1 MIEAG
6 IIAIALIVLVYV
18 IVILMGIVGGRPL

>member
-6 IIAIALIVLVYV
+6 IIAISLIVLVYV